1 MARLLSLGQ
10 DPHWRRFMVSRV
22 PTNADSVLD
31 VATGTGAVALGLV
44 RERGARR
51 VIGLDQ
57 STQMLRR
64 GAERVRDAGLTGKVA
79 FVLGSAECLPFP
91 DGSFDALTFTYL
103 LRYVDDVPSTLRE
116 LARVV
121 RLGGAMANLEFH
133 VPPNPAWEAAWW
145 CYTRLVL
152 PAAGR
157 LSSRAWADTGRF
169 LGPSI
174 SGFYRRH
181 PLDEQLGIWR
191 AAGIQDVR
199 ARPMSLGGGVLIWGT
214 KHG

>member
-22 PTNADSVLD
+22 PTNADSLLD

-79 FVLGSAECLPFP
+79 FVLGSAERLPFP

-133 VPPNPAWEAAWW
+133 VPPNPAWGAAWW

-181 PLDEQLGIWR
+181 PLDEQLGMWR